1 MVEEALAA
9 ADRQQASLRTQ
20 VTLLKQSHVAAQE
33 EITRLRGL
41 LAQRN
46 VSVPPIA
53 HFPNR
58 RRPESF
64 YVGDAADPDSDR
76 SSASSCPG
84 APEPPL
90 GSSSPRR
97 CAEHVPTA
105 DTIGDSDWVS
115 FDMVA
120 TLVAGPSVDRIG
132 VGFLALPPVPLVVKR
147 VRDAPGT
154 TSVTRG
160 SWADQ
165 QGIRC
170 GDEFMSVDR
179 KRSRAFTSKD
189 FTETMKKRPLQIK
202 LRRTAR
208 KEGAE
213 AVAELRAFGAEDVIV
228 EERSESEED
237 EEEEEEEE
245 EEEDE
250 EDDSEIEEMGPERA
264 KEVAEKL
271 AREVQENAMKDLA
284 RERRRSSECGLVRR
298 NSTGSDAV
306 ESRRSPSVESSSRR
320 CTSLERRHST
330 GDLERPSLERW
341 EALKADAEG
350 SPSTAVSTSVD
361 STPTDARA
369 WQGFVPKGAEDAE
382 FF

>member
-1 MVEEALAA
+1 M
-9 ADRQQASLRTQ
+9 T
-20 VTLLKQSHVAAQE
+20 
-33 EITRLRGL
+33 
-41 LAQRN
+41 
-46 VSVPPIA
+46 
-53 HFPNR
+53 
-58 RRPESF
+58 
-64 YVGDAADPDSDR
+64 
-76 SSASSCPG
+76 SS
-84 APEPPL
+84 
-90 GSSSPRR
+90 
-97 CAEHVPTA
+97 
-105 DTIGDSDWVS
+105 
-115 FDMVA
+115 
-120 TLVAGPSVDRIG
+120 
-132 VGFLALPPVPLVVKR
+132 
-147 VRDAPGT
+147 
-154 TSVTRG
+154 
-160 SWADQ
+160 
-165 QGIRC
+165 
-170 GDEFMSVDR
+170 
-179 KRSRAFTSKD
+179 
-189 FTETMKKRPLQIK
+189 
-202 LRRTAR
+202 
-208 KEGAE
+208 
-213 AVAELRAFGAEDVIV
+213 V

-271 AREVQENAMKDLA
+271 AREEGPGGTDSANDENAMKDLA